1 MLGASSSSTIAIS
14 HPHPPPTP
22 KHDVFLSFRG
32 EDTRDNF
39 ISHLYAELSR
49 KNIETFIDYRL
60 ARGDEISPALY
71 KAIDESTIYVVI
83 LSENYASSTWC
94 LDELTKILEC
104 KEKYGR
110 DVIPVFYKV
119 DPSDVRNQRE
129 SYAEAFVKHQNRF
142 KDDQLDA
149 WKKAL
154 TQVAG
159 LSGWDSQVTRPE
171 QKLIEDIVKDILR
184 KLKLNCSFVSDYQ
197 GMVGIDKHVEQIQSL
212 MLIEKS
218 TGVQI
223 VGIWGMGG
231 IGKTTIATAIYHKL
245 ATQFSSSSIILNVQ
259 QEMDRFG
266 LHHVRSKYI
275 SELLGDDNRSSG
287 LSFSYDR
294 RLELTRVLVVL
305 DDVNNSAELKDLI
318 GMRSNFGPECVNDPG
333 KRSRLWKHGEIYK
346 VLRNNKGTDAIRC
359 IFLDMCKIEK
369 VKLHAETF
377 KKMDNLRMILFF
389 KSYGFSEESNVILPA
404 LLQSL
409 PDDLKFL
416 RWDGFPQKSLP
427 PDFCPKNLVKL
438 DMPHSHLEQLWEGDQ
453 DLPNLERLDLRG
465 SRNLIQIPD
474 LAQCPK
480 IEEVILSHCT
490 MLGQVYSSGFLC
502 KLKCLWL
509 NGCVGLRSLHIRSNI
524 LQRTSGLIVLHGC
537 RNLEIFAVG
546 NAKMRVQ
553 LQPAASY
560 DISMFRNILP
570 EENIKTPFFLSDTF
584 YFSRPQVSR
593 AKAASFSQLNSKYS
607 VEKFSNIFQ
616 PLDCAELKKE
626 PMHNIE
632 LLNLEVLRES
642 SPSLFPSLNDLCW
655 LDLSNCAA
663 LLSLPIDLFKL
674 KFLRRL
680 YLSDCFNLEKFPEIE
695 ETMENLTVLMLD
707 GTAITELPSSLH
719 RLVGLEELSLY
730 NCQNLKSIPP
740 SIGSLSKLNKLSIMY
755 CESLETFPSSIFKL
769 KLTKL
774 DLHGCSML
782 KIFPEILEPA
792 ENFVHINLTR
802 TAIKELPSSLEYLVG
817 LQSLC
822 LKLCTELVSLPN
834 SIVNLSHLSE
844 LDCSGCR
851 SLTEIPNNIGG
862 LSSLRKFSLQ
872 ESNIVNLPESIARL
886 SSLKSLDLSDCK
898 RLECIPQ
905 LPPSLNQLLAYDCPS
920 VGGMMPN
927 SMLQLPSISN
937 KDTFEFHFTNS
948 QQLDETACSNIVAE
962 AWLRI
967 TENAYRSVFFCFPG
981 SAVPCWFPCRCK
993 GHWVTMKKDSL
1004 DWPSD
1009 NRLVGFALSVVL
1021 GHMDDDRIPIRSSF
1035 RYRLTFESDGCI
1047 HILPNNDEIK
1057 YYFNSKG
1064 RSRSV
1069 VQDHTF
1075 LWNLDLA
1082 SIDNMLSDA
1091 HSFTF
1096 EFSEYSLSYPKSNV
1110 MVKECGICPLYT
1122 KEKDDNGGN
1131 SMNFLKNDI
1140 EEPSGS
1146 SVA

>member
-171 QKLIEDIVKDILR
+171 HKLIEDIVKDILR

-389 KSYGFSEESNVILPA
+389 KSYGFSEESNL
-404 LLQSL
+404 
-409 PDDLKFL
+409 
-416 RWDGFPQKSLP
+416 
-427 PDFCPKNLVKL
+427 NL

-570 EENIKTPFFLSDTF
+570 EENIKTPLFLSDRVYLNF
-584 YFSRPQVSR
+584 RPRALCQVI
-593 AKAASFSQLNSKYS
+593 KYS
-607 VEKFSNIFQ
+607 VEKFSNTFQ

-626 PMHNIE
+626 PMDNIE
-632 LLNLEVLRES
+632 LLNLKVLRES

-663 LLSLPIDLFKL
+663 LLSLPIDHFKL

-817 LQSLC
+817 LQTLC

-844 LDCSGCR
+844 LDCSGCC

-927 SMLQLPSISN
+927 SRLELPSISN

-962 AWLRI
+962 AWLRV
-967 TENAYRSVFFCFPG
+967 TENTHRSVFFCFPG
-981 SAVPCWFPCRCK
+981 SAVPRWFPCRCM
-993 GHWVTMKKDSL
+993 GHLVTMKKDSL
-1004 DWPSD
+1004 DWPSN

-1021 GHMDDDRIPIRSSF
+1021 GHMDDDRMPIS
-1035 RYRLTFESDGCI
+1035 YRLTFESDGYT
-1047 HILPNNDEIK
+1047 HILPHTYMIN

-1075 LWNLDLA
+1075 IWKYHLDLA
-1082 SIDNMLSDA
+1082 SIGNMLSDA
-1091 HSFTF
+1091 DNFTF
-1096 EFSEYSLSYPKSNV
+1096 EFSEHGDNFTFEFSEHGYLSYSKSNV
-1110 MVKECGICPLYT
+1110 MVKECGICPLYI
-1122 KEKDDNGGN
+1122 KEKYDSGGN
-1131 SMNFLKNDI
+1131 SMKFLKNDI